1 MQQWEEKLISLYL
14 YISENKAIKNYL
26 QNIRQSNNYLP
37 AFTDEEAITIYLYGV
52 HQKRTTVKEIYR
64 YIDQH
69 LKDWFPALPS
79 YQAFDNRLN
88 ILAGAFGVLANEF
101 VKQGT
106 VGLNFV
112 GESILD
118 SLPILVAGNRRSSS
132 ACVAKGLCDKG
143 YCSSKGMYYYGLKLH
158 LLGFVRPGTIPMPE
172 CFGLTGASE
181 NDLTVARPWL
191 ENLYNRKVYA
201 DKIYCDTDFNFQLD
215 NHNNTKIITPIKK
228 RKGQKLEDAADNLY
242 SKAVSGIRQ
251 PVESFF
257 NWLIERTGIQIA
269 VKVRST
275 KGLLVHVWG
284 KFAAAMC
291 ALCLTIFNP

>member
-1 MQQWEEKLISLYL
+1 MEWKEKLISLYL

-37 AFTDEEAITIYLYGV
+37 EFTDEEAMTIYIYGIL
-52 HQKRTTVKEIYR
+52 QKRTTVKEIYQ
-64 YIDQH
+64 YIEQH

-88 ILAGAFGVLANEF
+88 TIAGAFGVLTNELL
-101 VKQGT
+101 KQGIK
-106 VGLNFV
+106 GLDFSS
-112 GESILD
+112 ESVLD
-118 SLPILVAGNRRSSS
+118 SLPIIVAGNRRSSS
-132 ACVAKGLCDKG
+132 ASVAKGFCDKG
-143 YCSSKGMYYYGLKLH
+143 YCASKGMYYYGLKFH

-172 CFGLTGASE
+172 CCGVTGASE

-191 ENLYNRKVYA
+191 VNRYNRKVYA
-201 DKIYCDTDFNFQLD
+201 DKIYIDTDFNAQLGMD
-215 NHNNTKIITPIKK
+215 NNTIIITPIKK
-228 RKGQKLEDAADNLY
+228 QKGQKLEDAADNLY

-257 NWLIERTGIQIA
+257 NWVIEKTGIQMA

-275 KGLLVHVWG
+275 NGLLVHVWG

>member
-1 MQQWEEKLISLYL
+1 MEWKEKLISLYL

-26 QNIRQSNNYLP
+26 QNIRQSNNCLLE
-37 AFTDEEAITIYLYGV
+37 FTDEEAMTIYIYGI

-64 YIDQH
+64 YTQQH
-69 LKDWFPALPS
+69 LKDWFPSLPS
-79 YQAFDNRLN
+79 YQAFDSRLN
-88 ILAGAFGVLANEF
+88 TIASAFGVLTNEL
-101 VKQGT
+101 VKRSID
-106 VGLNFV
+106 GLYFSGASV
-112 GESILD
+112 LD
-118 SLPILVAGNRRSSS
+118 SLPIIVAGNRRSSS
-132 ACVAKGLCDKG
+132 ASVAKGFCDKG

-172 CFGLTGASE
+172 CFGVTGASE

-191 ENLYNRKVYA
+191 THLFHRKVYA
-201 DKIYCDTDFNFQLD
+201 DKIYSDTDFNTQLC
-215 NHNNTKIITPIKK
+215 NNNNTEVITPIKK
-228 RKGQKLEDAADNLY
+228 RKGQKFQDAADNLY

-269 VKVRST
+269 VKVRSIN
-275 KGLLVHVWG
+275 GLLVHVWG

-291 ALCLTIFNP
+291 MLCLTIFNP